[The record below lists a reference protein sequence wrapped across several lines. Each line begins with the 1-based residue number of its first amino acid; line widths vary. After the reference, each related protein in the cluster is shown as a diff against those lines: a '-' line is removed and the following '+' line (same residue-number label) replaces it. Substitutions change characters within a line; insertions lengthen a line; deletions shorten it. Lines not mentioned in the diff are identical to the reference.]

1 MSNLLSR
8 EASEIT
14 SKKPTQTLILRPEQR
29 RELKNLL
36 GRLLT
41 GSPDETMLKLSQIV
55 SEQKPPIIIAVG
67 DMVSKNMAEHHIP
80 VHIVI
85 VDNKILREDIKPV
98 QIETKTT
105 LHVKNAPG
113 TLTPE
118 AWTTFQE
125 ALKKSQPVKVQVE
138 GEEDLFTL
146 VAVALAPDKSL
157 VVYGQPNQGLVA
169 VTVNKE
175 TRRKVQLIL
184 DAMQPAVEKAK

>member
-1 MSNLLSR
+1 
-8 EASEIT
+8 
-14 SKKPTQTLILRPEQR
+14 
-29 RELKNLL
+29 
-36 GRLLT
+36 
-41 GSPDETMLKLSQIV
+41 MLKLKQIV
-55 SEQKPPIIIAVG
+55 NKVKPPVIVAVG
-67 DMVSKNMAEHHIP
+67 DMVSKNMTEHHIQ

-105 LHVKNAPG
+105 LHVKNPPG

-118 AWTTFQE
+118 AWTTLQE
-125 ALKKSQPVKVQVE
+125 ALKQTKPTKVQVQ

-146 VAVALAPDKSL
+146 VAVVLAPDKSL

-169 VTVNKE
+169 VRVNKE

>member
-1 MSNLLSR
+1 M
-8 EASEIT
+8 IT

-41 GSPDETMLKLSQIV
+41 GSPNETMLKLSQIV
-55 SEQKPPIIIAVG
+55 NEQKPPIIVAVG
-67 DMVSKNMAEHHIP
+67 DMVSKNMTEHHIP

-98 QIETKTT
+98 QVEAKTT
-105 LHVKNAPG
+105 LHVKNPPG

-125 ALKKSQPVKVQVE
+125 ALKKTKPAKVQVE

-175 TRRKVQLIL
+175 TRRKAQLIIG
-184 DAMQPAVEKAK
+184 AMQPAVEKAK